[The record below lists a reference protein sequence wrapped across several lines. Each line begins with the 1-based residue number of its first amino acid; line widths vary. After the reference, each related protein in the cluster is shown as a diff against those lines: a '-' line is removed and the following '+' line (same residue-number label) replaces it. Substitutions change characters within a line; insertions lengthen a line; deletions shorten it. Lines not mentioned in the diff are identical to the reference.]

1 MSHHLAVV
9 DNCPRALELN
19 PRYIKALTRRLKAY
33 ESIGRKKDALMGESI
48 VFVICDHLD

>member
-9 DNCPRALELN
+9 DNCTRALELN

-33 ESIGRKKDALMGESI
+33 ESIGKKKDALMGENI
-48 VFVICDHLD
+48 VL